1 LVYHDRIG
9 GPEAFYQFF
18 RNQTQTVFQEEI
30 ILQEVLRLRD
40 ITSQLGTRKLLHKM
54 KDFFERHGFS
64 VGRDEF
70 FDLLRDQQLLIRRR
84 QSRKPRTT
92 FSSRAFL

>member
-1 LVYHDRIG
+1 MRWQCSDNLNCTR
-9 GPEAFYQFF
+9 PEAFYQFF

-30 ILQEVLRLRD
+30 ILQEVLRLRG

-70 FDLLRDQQLLIRRR
+70 FDLLRDQQLLELLC
-84 QSRKPRTT
+84 
-92 FSSRAFL
+92 FDFEVFV